1 MQLYMITFVSDL
13 RQVGGFLG
21 VLRFSLRYNW
31 DMVESAVKHHNPSYS
46 FSEYIII
53 PILRLQSTLFIGVYK
68 NIQQPRYCTTVHDNV
83 NCHINCDSMLSVWVE
98 ANLS

>member
-21 VLRFSLRYNW
+21 VLRFSLRYDW

-68 NIQQPRYCTTVHDNV
+68 NIQQPR
-83 NCHINCDSMLSVWVE
+83 
-98 ANLS
+98 